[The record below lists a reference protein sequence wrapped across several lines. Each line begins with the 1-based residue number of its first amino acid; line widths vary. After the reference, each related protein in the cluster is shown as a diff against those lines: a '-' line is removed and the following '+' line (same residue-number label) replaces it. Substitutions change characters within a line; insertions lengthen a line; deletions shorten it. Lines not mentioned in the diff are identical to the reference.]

1 MPKSTT
7 TERRLVK
14 NIVAILSIERIPEQ
28 YIMMQFIIKL
38 RKRLIPYCPSQSRF
52 WLVYE
57 RRL

>member
-14 NIVAILSIERIPEQ
+14 DIVATLSIERIPEQ

-38 RKRLIPYCPSQSRF
+38 RKRLIRYCPKPF
-52 WLVYE
+52 KILTCI
-57 RRL
+57 

>member
-52 WLVYE
+52 
-57 RRL
+57 